1 MGQPIVRLFIYGQ
14 LSPAAPSPRLPQP
27 AALFQPHTK
36 IFLTLTGTRVTEQ
49 PAPHGSQ
56 VPLGQCHPPDQQT
69 SRPADQQTSRPAAAA
84 AATTSPGPRPTAHH
98 RASQP
103 RQSLISGSLKR
114 FN

>member
-14 LSPAAPSPRLPQP
+14 LSPAAASPRPPQP

-69 SRPADQQTSRPAAAA
+69 SRPADQQTS
-84 AATTSPGPRPTAHH
+84 SSSSSSHHVPRPKAH
-98 RASQP
+98 RAPP
-103 RQSLISGSLKR
+103 RITAQAISDLWISETL
-114 FN
+114 